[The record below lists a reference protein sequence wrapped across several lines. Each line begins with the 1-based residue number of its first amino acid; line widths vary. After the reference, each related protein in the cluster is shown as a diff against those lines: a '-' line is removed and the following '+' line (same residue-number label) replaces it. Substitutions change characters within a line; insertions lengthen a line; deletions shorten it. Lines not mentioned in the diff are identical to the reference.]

1 MGVRRALL
9 AAALTALVSLVVA
22 ATAVAAP
29 TTPLGHAGRWV
40 TDDKG
45 RVVILHGVNMVFKR
59 EPFAPDAAGFGR
71 DDADFLAR
79 HGFNTVR
86 LGVIYKALEP
96 QPGKY
101 DDAYRERIFRTARML
116 GRRGIFP
123 QIDFHQDMYNERFQG
138 EGFPD
143 WAVQDDGL
151 PAEPKRGFPQNYLF
165 MAALWRAYDHFW
177 ANDPGPG
184 GVGLQDRYAAA
195 WRHVAKRFR
204 SKPWLLGYDLF
215 NEPWPGS
222 VWTTC
227 ANPVG
232 CPLFDGGPLTSF
244 SKKMISSV
252 REVNGRKLIW
262 YEPNVIFNSGA
273 DTHHGDTGDD
283 STGMSFHIYCLP
295 EAFSIPGLPPEACDA
310 LERLVLTNAE
320 EQTDRTGDALLI
332 SEFGATDNLETIGR
346 IVEASDDS
354 MVSWQYWHYCACDDP
369 TTAGPGVQALVI
381 DANKPPTGDNV
392 KDAKL
397 GVLKRPYPQ
406 VVAGTPTGYGFDV
419 DTKRFQLS
427 YSTSRAG
434 GGSFSRR
441 YGTVVFVPRRHY
453 PNGYAVEVD
462 GATVT
467 SGPDAK
473 LLRLVAKPG
482 ATAVKLTITPK

>member
-1 MGVRRALL
+1 
-9 AAALTALVSLVVA
+9 
-22 ATAVAAP
+22 
-29 TTPLGHAGRWV
+29 
-40 TDDKG
+40 
-45 RVVILHGVNMVFKR
+45 
-59 EPFAPDAAGFGR
+59 
-71 DDADFLAR
+71 
-79 HGFNTVR
+79 
-86 LGVIYKALEP
+86 
-96 QPGKY
+96 
-101 DDAYRERIFRTARML
+101 
-116 GRRGIFP
+116 
-123 QIDFHQDMYNERFQG
+123 
-138 EGFPD
+138 
-143 WAVQDDGL
+143 
-151 PAEPKRGFPQNYLF
+151 

-369 TTAGPGVQALVI
+369 TTSGPGVQAVVI
-381 DANKPPTGDNV
+381 DAHQPPTGSNV
-392 KDAKL
+392 KEAKL
-397 GVLKRPYPQ
+397 DVLARAYPRT
-406 VVAGTPTGYGFDV
+406 VAGTPQNYDFNEETRRFELSLSTTGP
-419 DTKRFQLS
+419 
-427 YSTSRAG
+427 G
-434 GGSFSRR
+434 GQS
-441 YGTVVFVPRRHY
+441 FVPTDVKPKKKKKGKRKRKKGRKGTASAFPTSFVTVPASTPQTEVFLPERHY
-453 PNGYAVEVD
+453 PKGYEVD
-462 GATVT
+462 VDGGGIASAPGARLLRIAACPDRKRV
-467 SGPDAK
+467 SVIVRRPGQGVVDGPDCLVAGAKRTRLRMRVRPRVAPVGERTCFAARVRTRERTRVKGAQVRLGNQVDRTDRRGKAK
-473 LLRLVAKPG
+473 LCQGFAAPG
-482 ATAVKLTITPK
+482 KYRITARKLG